1 MTAMVARLRA
11 KAASFRRQP
20 LFVQAW
26 LLPIWVLLGISK
38 ALIFT
43 LPFRRLAPWLG
54 HRSAIT
60 PWVPLLTPAQEAR
73 ARLVGQTVRIAAR
86 HTPWDSNCLPQA
98 IAARALLGLYAV
110 PYIFCLGLARDPRE
124 PASMTAHAWVA
135 AGRVR
140 VTGGLGFDQFTV
152 VGCYAT
158 PSLVRATPDQQSL
171 HVTGSV
177 RALSTPIRTGS

>member
-1 MTAMVARLRA
+1 MTAMVGRLRA

-26 LLPIWVLLGISK
+26 FLPTWILLGISK

-54 HRSAIT
+54 RRSAIT
-60 PWVPLLTPAQEAR
+60 PWVPLLTPDQEAR
-73 ARLVGQTVRIAAR
+73 ARLVGQAVRIAAR

-110 PYIFCLGLARDPRE
+110 PYILCLGLTRNPGE
-124 PASMTAHAWVA
+124 PAGMMAHAWVA

-152 VGCYAT
+152 VGCYLAPGQANLPPDEMHFCAT
-158 PSLVRATPDQQSL
+158 DAVRADS
-171 HVTGSV
+171 G
-177 RALSTPIRTGS
+177 LSG